1 MRLLEEP
8 SSLNTETALPPFSFI
23 ILSLPVSSA
32 FLPEH
37 TAQPPF
43 ILPLSLPAY
52 WLFKLLHAAADSPQW
67 RRGPADAPVL
77 CNACGTRFRRTS
89 QLSSGGLRALKRAAE
104 AQRQQQ
110 LVKHPKV
117 NTLVA
122 CTV

>member
-1 MRLLEEP
+1 MLP
-8 SSLNTETALPPFSFI
+8 SF
-23 ILSLPVSSA
+23 
-32 FLPEH
+32 FL
-37 TAQPPF
+37 
-43 ILPLSLPAY
+43 ILPGH
-52 WLFKLLHAAADSPQW
+52 WLFQLLHAAADSPQW